1 MNSFFISVGE
11 YAAAIEQTTGT
22 EIYGPIM
29 RAGIFIFISSFVL
42 AFLAAF
48 IVLKSNSWESKILQI
63 YYLLV
68 YSLG

>member
-11 YAAAIEQTTGT
+11 YAAAIEQATGT
-22 EIYGPIM
+22 EVYGPTM
-29 RAGIFIFISSFVL
+29 RAGIFIFISGFVS

-68 YSLG
+68 YSLR